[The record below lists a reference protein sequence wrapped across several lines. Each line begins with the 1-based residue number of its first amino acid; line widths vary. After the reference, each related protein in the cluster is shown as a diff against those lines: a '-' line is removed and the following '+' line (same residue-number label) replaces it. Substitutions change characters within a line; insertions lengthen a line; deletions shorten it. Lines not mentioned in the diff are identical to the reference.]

1 MLKQR
6 NSSPAVLFSVLC
18 FSTVKNFIFLL
29 CHASSQYIQTFQ
41 TLLIKNILLQTNTKS
56 FPFSYVLFKVIP
68 FFLPSHHSQTLWRN
82 FHWMA
87 PANVTHKLDVT
98 ESSPHLSFNLFL
110 NVSSTVNTINYALL
124 EIRSLC
130 LFDPV
135 FLIFS
140 FPILLVYSFIL
151 FSEFLEYLQCSRYCA
166 SFRTKCSNT
175 WGLDFILMNRNNL
188 IRIINL
194 LQYQF
199 VFRKCFL
206 GQLPLR

>member
-1 MLKQR
+1 MLLLNIFKHFR
-6 NSSPAVLFSVLC
+6 L
-18 FSTVKNFIFLL
+18 FLL
-29 CHASSQYIQTFQ
+29 KTFSFKQTQ
-41 TLLIKNILLQTNTKS
+41 NH
-56 FPFSYVLFKVIP
+56 FPFPYVLFKVTP
-68 FFLPSHHSQTLWRN
+68 FFLPSHHSQTLWKN

-98 ESSPHLSFNLFL
+98 KSSPHLSFNLFL
-110 NVSSTVNTINYALL
+110 NVSSTLNTINYALL
-124 EIRSLC
+124 EICSVC
-130 LFDPV
+130 LFDTV

-151 FSEFLEYLQCSRYCA
+151 FSEFMEYLWCSRYCA

-188 IRIINL
+188 IRMIIL
-194 LQYQF
+194 CQYQF